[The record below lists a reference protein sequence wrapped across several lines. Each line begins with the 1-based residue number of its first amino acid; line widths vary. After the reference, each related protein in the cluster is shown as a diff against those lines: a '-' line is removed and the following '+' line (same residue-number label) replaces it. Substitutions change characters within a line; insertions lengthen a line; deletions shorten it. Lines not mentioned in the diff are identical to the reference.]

1 MSGICARSRPAAA
14 PHAPAA
20 ALFQEA
26 LRPSELR
33 GPSRACRRF
42 TGRGRLRVRRSPP
55 SGLAARRDVL
65 SVAGRCNPALSRP
78 PQQGRGRPRKP
89 LEPVPEDKV

>member
-1 MSGICARSRPAAA
+1 MSEICARSQPAAA

-33 GPSRACRRF
+33 GPSRACRLP
-42 TGRGRLRVRRSPP
+42 GRERLRVRRSPP

-65 SVAGRCNPALSRP
+65 SVAGLCNPALSRP
-78 PQQGRGRPRKP
+78 PQQGRDRPRKP